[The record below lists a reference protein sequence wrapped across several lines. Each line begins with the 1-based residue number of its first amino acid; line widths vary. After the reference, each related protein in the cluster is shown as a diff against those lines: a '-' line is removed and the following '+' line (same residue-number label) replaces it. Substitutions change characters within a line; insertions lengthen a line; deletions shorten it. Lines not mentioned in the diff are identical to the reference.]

1 MFAILSWIQE
11 AGYLPDVESL
21 GMWKG
26 VIALITGL
34 ILYWFLA
41 REITGGPNDKWQL
54 MLYNTK
60 DIPSENQRV
69 LELIIENDIFII

>member
-41 REITGGPNDKWQL
+41 REITGGPNEK
-54 MLYNTK
+54 
-60 DIPSENQRV
+60 
-69 LELIIENDIFII
+69 